1 MKSKLLII
9 ILSIFF
15 SGCQSAMSVF
25 NRTDSSYEK
34 GLQYTKVKSIVYKG
48 ETKAIINITYLNSIN
63 KRYDNQ
69 YQNFLVGI
77 YIVEDNEEES
87 TKFLNNYRYKLTL
100 NGNNFI
106 KSNVL
111 NDEYELYENIPL
123 KNPWARYYLIS
134 FDNDDK
140 KELKLKY
147 KNPIF
152 GEVNITFDKE

>member
-1 MKSKLLII
+1 MKYYFNFFVLIF
-9 ILSIFF
+9 LFF
-15 SGCQSAMSVF
+15 GCQSAMSVF
-25 NRTDSSYEK
+25 NKTDSSYER
-34 GLQYTKVKSIVYKG
+34 GFQYTKAKSIVYKG

-63 KRYDNQ
+63 KRYDDQ

-100 NGNNFI
+100 NGNDFI

-123 KNPWARYYLIS
+123 RNPWARYYLIS
-134 FDNDDK
+134 FDNDNE